1 VKPATSDIPLI
12 FLVAGEASGDIIG
25 ARLMAA
31 LRKKTDGR
39 VSFAGVGGAHM
50 EGEGLESLFPMRELS
65 IMGIFEILPHIP
77 KLLRRIRQTEK
88 AARHLAAS
96 AVVTVDSPDFSFR
109 VGKRLKGSGIPVVHY
124 VAPQVWAWRAG
135 RAQKIAKFLAHLL
148 LLFPYEEK
156 FFAETGLQT
165 TFVGHPLVEE
175 NIENADGA
183 AFRQRHD
190 IPAEESVLA
199 ILPGSRFS
207 EISRHLKIFGDTVN
221 AMAACQALRWV
232 VVPAMPA
239 LRPEIEAAVAQWNVK
254 SIIVDGSVQKSKYD
268 ALAASDGALTSSG
281 TATLELAILGVPM
294 VVAYRANPITI
305 ALARRIVKVPHI
317 ALANIVAGRRAA
329 PEFLQEKC
337 TTNHLVPA
345 VENILLDATVRRD
358 QIKCFRSVSQQL
370 GVGGSPPSI
379 LAAEAVLRVVKEY
392 QSNKES

>member
-1 VKPATSDIPLI
+1 MKPATSDIPLI

-148 LLFPYEEK
+148 LLFPFEEK
-156 FFAETGLQT
+156 YFAATGLQT
-165 TFVGHPLVEE
+165 TFVGHPLAEE
-175 NIENADGA
+175 KIESADGA
-183 AFRQRHD
+183 AFRQRHS

-199 ILPGSRFS
+199 ILPGSRSS

-221 AMAACQALRWV
+221 AVAARQALHWV
-232 VVPAMPA
+232 VVPAMPT
-239 LRPEIEAAVAQWNVK
+239 LRPKIEAAVARWNVK

-268 ALAASDGALTSSG
+268 ALAASDAALTSSG

-337 TTNHLVPA
+337 TTNHLAPA

-358 QIKCFRSVSQQL
+358 QIECFRSVSQQL
-370 GVGGSPPSI
+370 GVGGSPPSA

>member
-1 VKPATSDIPLI
+1 MKRATSDTPLI

-148 LLFPYEEK
+148 LLFPFEEK
-156 FFAETGLQT
+156 YFAATGLQT
-165 TFVGHPLVEE
+165 TFVGHPLAEE
-175 NIENADGA
+175 KIESADGA
-183 AFRQRHD
+183 AFRQRHS

-199 ILPGSRFS
+199 ILPGSRSS

-221 AMAACQALRWV
+221 AVAARQALHWV
-232 VVPAMPA
+232 VVPAMPT
-239 LRPEIEAAVAQWNVK
+239 LRPKIEAAVARWNVK

-268 ALAASDGALTSSG
+268 ALAASDAALTSSG

-337 TTNHLVPA
+337 TTNHLAPA

-358 QIKCFRSVSQQL
+358 QIECFRSVSQQL
-370 GVGGSPPSI
+370 GVGGSPPSA